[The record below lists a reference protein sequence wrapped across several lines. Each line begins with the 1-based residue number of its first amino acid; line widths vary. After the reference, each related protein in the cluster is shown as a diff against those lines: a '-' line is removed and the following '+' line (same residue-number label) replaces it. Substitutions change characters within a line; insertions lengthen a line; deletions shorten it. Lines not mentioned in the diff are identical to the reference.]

1 MTGPVSQRVDRP
13 GKGPRRL
20 KRRADFVKASKGA
33 RVSARA
39 FALQAVPQGDAAGD
53 SAGPR
58 VGLTVTRKVG
68 GAVVRNRIRRR
79 LREAL
84 RLTADLPLH
93 QSHDYVIVARREALG
108 TSFADLQQELAR
120 SLTKIHDPDRRSGPR
135 PARRKS

>member
-39 FALQAVPQGDAAGD
+39 FALQATPQSETGEA
-53 SAGPR
+53 PTR

-68 GAVVRNRIRRR
+68 GAVERNRIRRR
-79 LREAL
+79 LKEVL
-84 RLTADLPLH
+84 RLTRDLPLRS
-93 QSHDYVIVARREALG
+93 SHDYVIVARREALS
-108 TSFADLQQELAR
+108 TRFADLQQELAR

-135 PARRKS
+135 PARRKP

>member
-1 MTGPVSQRVDRP
+1 M
-13 GKGPRRL
+13 
-20 KRRADFVKASKGA
+20 
-33 RVSARA
+33 
-39 FALQAVPQGDAAGD
+39 
-53 SAGPR
+53 
-58 VGLTVTRKVG
+58 GLTVIRKVG
-68 GAVVRNRIRRR
+68 GAVARNRIRRR

-84 RLTADLPLH
+84 RLTAELPLH